1 MSPAADENLALSL
14 RILTEEIAKMGGLV
28 EKMVQA
34 SLSALIRHH
43 IPRAKR
49 VVADD
54 AQVDEAQRRVEAL
67 AESILA
73 EHKLHDKAIREVVSA
88 LRIAS
93 DLERIGDHAKNCAKR
108 VIALEGFS
116 APGQVAEGLEHMADM
131 ALEQLNTV
139 LDAYTSQDRYAA
151 LEVRN
156 RDDEVDAIYDSLF
169 RQLLA
174 AMSQGPDT
182 VAQGVHLLFFAKNFE
197 RIGDH
202 VTNIAEAIHY
212 VVTGEQ
218 PSETRL
224 RGDRT
229 ALLTP
234 PELINTPSA

>member
-67 AESILA
+67 AETILA

-93 DLERIGDHAKNCAKR
+93 DLERIGDHAT
-108 VIALEGFS
+108 
-116 APGQVAEGLEHMADM
+116 H
-131 ALEQLNTV
+131 
-139 LDAYTSQDRYAA
+139 
-151 LEVRN
+151 
-156 RDDEVDAIYDSLF
+156 
-169 RQLLA
+169 
-174 AMSQGPDT
+174 
-182 VAQGVHLLFFAKNFE
+182 
-197 RIGDH
+197 
-202 VTNIAEAIHY
+202 IAEMTYY
-212 VVTGEQ
+212 VVEGEALTEER
-218 PSETRL
+218 P
-224 RGDRT
+224 RGPKT
-229 ALLTP
+229 YGLA
-234 PELINTPSA
+234 PEA